1 MAFIGDALA
10 HTILPGLVAA
20 YLLGLNLLGGAV
32 VAGVATA
39 FGIGWLSR
47 RGTLREDTAIG
58 VTFTGMFALGILLMS
73 TTGSFRD
80 FTHML
85 FGNVLGIVPRDLV
98 LISVLALVV
107 LGFLFLF
114 HKELELTSFDPTH
127 ARAMGLGADKMRYGL
142 LVLLS
147 LTVVAGMQAVG
158 VVLISALLIT
168 PAAAAS
174 LVTNSLPRMMA
185 ISVAIAVFSGVAG
198 LYASYFFDVASG
210 CGHRPRLHHLLRR
223 RLRRAP
229 YSEAVRRRLTGLVRD
244 KAPRLG
250 RRGRYLISPLGTEEA
265 VGSDLRGRSDHRVV
279 VAHLEI
285 PSGRRTRASLH
296 AFTCQPGTGRP
307 IVAVDLEKAAAVVRV
322 DEEEGLGCLPPLP
335 AREILQT
342 GSDKPREESHSWPQ
356 NQEQQNAQRGN
367 NGRGALQPDRR
378 SPTRLRGLWRG
389 RRCPPGSGAP
399 LSPRGAAPLRASR

>member
-1 MAFIGDALA
+1 VGWLTEPLQFTFMQTGLAATVLVGATCAVLGVYVVLRSMAFIGDALA

-39 FGIGWLSR
+39 LGIGWLSR

-107 LGFLFLF
+107 LGFLLLF

-127 ARAMGLGADKMRYGL
+127 ARAMGLGADKIRYGL

-147 LTVVAGMQAVG
+147 LTVVAGVQAVG

-168 PAAAAS
+168 PAASAS

-185 ISVAIAVFSGVAG
+185 ISVVIAVFSGVAG
-198 LYASYFFDVASG
+198 LYASYFLDVASG
-210 CGHRPRLHHLLRR
+210 AAIVLACTACFGVASLVRLLR
-223 RLRRAP
+223 
-229 YSEAVRRRLTGLVRD
+229 
-244 KAPRLG
+244 
-250 RRGRYLISPLGTEEA
+250 
-265 VGSDLRGRSDHRVV
+265 
-279 VAHLEI
+279 
-285 PSGRRTRASLH
+285 
-296 AFTCQPGTGRP
+296 
-307 IVAVDLEKAAAVVRV
+307 
-322 DEEEGLGCLPPLP
+322 
-335 AREILQT
+335 
-342 GSDKPREESHSWPQ
+342 
-356 NQEQQNAQRGN
+356 QRGA
-367 NGRGALQPDRR
+367 GKETGA
-378 SPTRLRGLWRG
+378 
-389 RRCPPGSGAP
+389 
-399 LSPRGAAPLRASR
+399 